1 LGNACPRP
9 RAKRQS
15 MSVERQLD
23 AMHGQPLT
31 NGKARKFLWNETYMS
46 VFPDE
51 LSSLGGELCFA

>member
-1 LGNACPRP
+1 
-9 RAKRQS
+9 